1 MGSTELANRANWQ
14 TNANEDGKLNEL
26 NHSSFIAKY
35 LKDFYGDKYFV
46 KTGVRILYS
55 NDRNY
60 LVLDQE
66 IVNNE
71 NGLSIFI
78 ETKRQ
83 NYAGNAHERAYK
95 FTPNGGIA
103 KYIRNKFNLHYHPV
117 LFIFSGKMI
126 TDGDKYVNEINTM
139 FCDCKEIVL
148 LDKNEINDKIRF
160 IEEQILPRINGIKS
174 D

>member
-1 MGSTELANRANWQ
+1 MGSIELANRANWQ
-14 TNANEDGKLNEL
+14 TSANEDGKLNEL

-35 LKDFYGDKYFV
+35 LKYFYGDKYSV
-46 KTGVRILYS
+46 KTAVRILYS

-60 LVLDQE
+60 IVLDQE

-71 NGLSIFI
+71 NKLSIFI
-78 ETKRQ
+78 EAKKQ

-95 FTPNGGIA
+95 FTPSGGIA
-103 KYIRNKFNLHYHPV
+103 KYIRSKFNLPYHSV
-117 LFIFSGKMI
+117 LFIFSGEMI
-126 TDGDKYVNEINTM
+126 TGGDKYVNEINTM

-148 LDKNEINDKIRF
+148 LDRKEINDKIRF
-160 IEEQILPRINGIKS
+160 IEEQILPRINGVKV